1 MTSENLTGGE
11 RSEFDREVDI
21 SLKRSGA
28 GVIPA
33 LVLACFLAGSAFA
46 SDGFD
51 DGSFD
56 GTEQAPEQE
65 TTTEPV
71 SGGGG
76 GFDDGSFDGD
86 GSFDDT
92 EQPPER
98 DDRQAGGDGF
108 DDGSFDDGGSS
119 DDTTDPPRREE
130 RQAEGDGLDGG
141 SFDDDTEEI
150 VRRPEQ
156 REGSGSD
163 AEAGGGDDFVDGG
176 DFERPERSDDGGDGR
191 VSQDDQEIT
200 ELEPDRKRETEGDS
214 LVDGATPPDTG
225 VLAFETRD
233 FGVPPTDRLRSS
245 NFHAPTPTSI
255 PGGRV
260 VTTGEL
266 AGAMQ
271 QNQPMLVIDVLGGQY
286 VLPNALSAPAMAQ
299 PGNYRDRVQQ
309 QTNQWLN
316 QITRGNRQVP
326 LIIYCSDP
334 HCWLSYNASLR
345 AIAAGYP
352 NVYWYRGG
360 LQAWKMSGLPLASSG
375 F

>member
-1 MTSENLTGGE
+1 MISVNMTRGE
-11 RSEFDREVDI
+11 RSELDRKVES
-21 SLKRSGA
+21 SLKRNSA
-28 GVIPA
+28 GLLPA
-33 LVLACFLAGSAFA
+33 LVVGCLLAGSAIA

-56 GTEQAPEQE
+56 GADQAPERGAA
-65 TTTEPV
+65 TEPV
-71 SGGGG
+71 SGGDG
-76 GFDDGSFDGD
+76 GFDDGSFDGG

-92 EQPPER
+92 EQTPER
-98 DDRQAGGDGF
+98 NERQAGGDGF
-108 DDGSFDDGGSS
+108 DDGSFDDGGS
-119 DDTTDPPRREE
+119 
-130 RQAEGDGLDGG
+130 
-141 SFDDDTEEI
+141 FDDDSEEI
-150 VRRPEQ
+150 VNKPERREASGG
-156 REGSGSD
+156 EG
-163 AEAGGGDDFVDGG
+163 EAGGGDDFVDGG
-176 DFERPERSDDGGDGR
+176 DFDRPERSEDGGDGR

-200 ELEPDRKRETEGDS
+200 ELEPDRKPETDDGAF
-214 LVDGATPPDTG
+214 VDGTPPPDTG

-286 VLPNALSAPAMAQ
+286 VLPAALSAPAMAQ

-326 LIIYCSDP
+326 LVIYCSDP

-360 LQAWKMSGLPLASSG
+360 MQAWNMSGLPLASSG